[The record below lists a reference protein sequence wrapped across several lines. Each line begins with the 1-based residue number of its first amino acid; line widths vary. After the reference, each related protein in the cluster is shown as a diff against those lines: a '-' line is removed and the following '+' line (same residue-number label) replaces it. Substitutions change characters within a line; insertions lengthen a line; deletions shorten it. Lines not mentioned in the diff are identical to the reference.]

1 MRKSMIILDLSELP
15 EGETVDSFL
24 KTMKEKGVMI
34 VDTNGK
40 GCANT
45 KIMNYEVDDES
56 AIQEKVNERIKN
68 FILKFT
74 DLATANP
81 LVYEQI
87 KSIVNKLGHRIII

>member
-24 KTMKEKGVMI
+24 ETMKEKGAMI

-45 KIMNYEVDDES
+45 KIINYEVDDDGV
-56 AIQEKVNERIKN
+56 IKERVDERVKN
-68 FILKFT
+68 FLMKFNE
-74 DLATANP
+74 LATMNP
-81 LVYEQI
+81 FAYEEI
-87 KSIVNKLGHRIII
+87 KRMATKLGHKLTI